1 MDVLRI
7 FNLQLFAED
16 DFEDNQID
24 SDVVADETVDDETV
38 DDVDN
43 NENDEISIP
52 EEFEGLDPEI
62 AREFTNKFREQ
73 QKAEDEKL
81 ESKKELLPVI
91 SFRIKQSNR
100 FISQKSKNP
109 LNYHHNMNI
118 TILIKHHVLY
128 KAQFIHRRS
137 KIF

>member
-24 SDVVADETVDDETV
+24 SDVVADETV

-73 QKAEDEKL
+73 QKLKM
-81 ESKKELLPVI
+81 
-91 SFRIKQSNR
+91 
-100 FISQKSKNP
+100 KN
-109 LNYHHNMNI
+109 L
-118 TILIKHHVLY
+118 KV
-128 KAQFIHRRS
+128 KR
-137 KIF
+137 

>member
-24 SDVVADETVDDETV
+24 SDVVADETVDD
-38 DDVDN
+38 VDN

-52 EEFEGLDPEI
+52 EEFEGLDPDI

-81 ESKKELLPVI
+81 ESKKDE
-91 SFRIKQSNR
+91 QEE
-100 FISQKSKNP
+100 QKF
-109 LNYHHNMNI
+109 LH
-118 TILIKHHVLY
+118 
-128 KAQFIHRRS
+128 Q
-137 KIF
+137 

>member
-24 SDVVADETVDDETV
+24 SEVVADEIV

-62 AREFTNKFREQ
+62 AREFTNKFIE
-73 QKAEDEKL
+73 
-81 ESKKELLPVI
+81 
-91 SFRIKQSNR
+91 
-100 FISQKSKNP
+100 
-109 LNYHHNMNI
+109 
-118 TILIKHHVLY
+118 
-128 KAQFIHRRS
+128 
-137 KIF
+137 